1 MEHQQSVTRLSKNLA
16 NIIDRFAGLGE
27 ASRANSHDMFTMFVK
42 TAEAAAT
49 YVYPFDSEVCFKYQ
63 AMPMLLVDAGFYV
76 LGRGHFSIV
85 LGHDDQP
92 DTAFKISL
100 KPEDSYVAY
109 AMYCRQNPGPHL
121 PKILCMIRAQEGQI
135 IAIKRYITFSE
146 GVRYMPY
153 EYEFPHDSAALMYYW
168 REAETIRRDQN
179 PIYTESY
186 IQALIAI
193 GEHFDGAATFDMHTN
208 NLMFDPDTYTF
219 IITDP
224 VSFKKENF
232 HVIERPRK
240 NSDRTDHF
248 TAAQAGAIAHSAP

>member
-27 ASRANSHDMFTMFVK
+27 ASRDNSYDMFNMFVK
-42 TAEAAAT
+42 TAGSTAAYLDPWCPA
-49 YVYPFDSEVCFKYQ
+49 VSFKYQ

-135 IAIKRYITFSE
+135 IAIKRYSTFYE
-146 GVRYMPY
+146 GVQHMPD
-153 EYEFPHDSAALMYYW
+153 EYEFPHASYSFMYYW
-168 REAETIRRDQN
+168 REAETTRRDNASAIRRN

-193 GEHFDGAATFDMHTN
+193 GEHFDGAATFDLHTD
-208 NLMFDPDTYTF
+208 NLMFDPDTCTF

-240 NSDRTDHF
+240 NSDRTAHF
-248 TAAQAGAIAHSAP
+248 TAA